1 MLEVQ
6 FYHLT
11 RRSLEEALPR
21 LLEMSLARNWRV
33 AVQTGDAARLKALD
47 DHLWSY
53 DPEKFLP
60 HGTKA
65 DGEPDTQPIYLT
77 AEDDNPN
84 EADVRFFVH
93 GAAVAP
99 LLADPAAAPKLR
111 AVLMFDGS
119 DPAELDQARAQ
130 WKALRTTD
138 LGLLYLQESEDGKW
152 EEKARHKGA

>member
-1 MLEVQ
+1 MLEVR

-33 AVQTGDAARLKALD
+33 AVQTGDARGLKALD
-47 DHLWSY
+47 DHLWAY

-60 HGTKA
+60 HGAKA
-65 DGEPDTQPIYLT
+65 DGEPETQPVYLT

-93 GAAVAP
+93 GAAVAS
-99 LLADPAAAPKLR
+99 LLADPALAPKLR
-111 AVLMFDGS
+111 AVLMFDGA
-119 DPAELDQARAQ
+119 DPGELLEARVQ
-130 WKALRTTD
+130 WKALREA
-138 LGLLYLQESEDGKW
+138 GHELLYLQEGEDGKW
-152 EEKARHKGA
+152 EEKARQKGG

>member
-1 MLEVQ
+1 MLEVR

-11 RRSLEEALPR
+11 RRRLEEALPR
-21 LLEMSLARNWRV
+21 LLEMSLSRNWRV
-33 AVQTGDAARLKALD
+33 AVQTGEAARLKALD
-47 DHLWSY
+47 DHLWAY

-65 DGEPDTQPIYLT
+65 DGESETQPIYLT

-93 GAAVAP
+93 GAVVAP
-99 LLADPAAAPKLR
+99 LLADPALAPKLR

-119 DPAELDQARAQ
+119 DPGELLDARAQ
-130 WKALRTTD
+130 WKTLREAGHE
-138 LGLLYLQESEDGKW
+138 LFYLQESEDGKW
-152 EEKARHKGA
+152 EEKARQKGA

>member
-1 MLEVQ
+1 MLEVR

-21 LLEMSLARNWRV
+21 LLEMSLTRGWRV
-33 AVQTGDAARLKALD
+33 AVQTGETARLKALD
-47 DHLWSY
+47 DHLWAY

-65 DGEPDTQPIYLT
+65 DGEPETQPIYLT
-77 AEDDNPN
+77 AENDNPN

-111 AVLMFDGS
+111 AVLMFNGS
-119 DPAELDQARAQ
+119 DTQELSEARVQ
-130 WKALRTTD
+130 WKALREAGHD
-138 LGLLYLQESEDGKW
+138 LLYLQESEDGKW
-152 EEKARHKGA
+152 EEKARQKGA

>member
-1 MLEVQ
+1 MPEVR

-11 RRSLEEALPR
+11 RHSLDEALPR
-21 LLEMSLARNWRV
+21 LLEMSLARSWRV

-47 DHLWSY
+47 DHLWAY

-65 DGEPDTQPIYLT
+65 DGEPETQPIYLT

-99 LLADPAAAPKLR
+99 LLADPALAPKQR
-111 AVLMFDGS
+111 AVVMFDGA
-119 DPAELDQARAQ
+119 DPGELGLARAQ
-130 WKALRTTD
+130 WKALREA
-138 LGLLYLQESEDGKW
+138 GHALLYLQESEDGKW
-152 EEKARHKGA
+152 EEKARQKGA